1 MNEAST
7 WRAGLAQDVAAG
19 YAANPRCAAIAL
31 GGSTARG
38 WADRHSDVELFVFWA
53 EPPTTE
59 ERVEAVQRAGGAIDV
74 FWGDPP
80 MPERYQE
87 IVVRTGGGVGQLWPY
102 EGDEWSE
109 HFYVR
114 GVNVGVSGF
123 LCTTLDGYL
132 HDVIETFA
140 TTADQQIL
148 ISAVVHGVPLHGAA
162 RIAAWQTRAAHY
174 PRDLARAVIRAEL
187 AADEGWWQCEM
198 AADRGERFLLAAL
211 YARMARKIVRIL
223 LGLNRVYLPDPR
235 LKWLDRLAADLPL
248 RPVEFVSRLQGVLGL
263 EPRRGIVEME
273 RLLGE
278 TLDLVMQHMPE
289 IDLSYARAWPR
300 FRRPLWDE
308 PPA

>member
-1 MNEAST
+1 
-7 WRAGLAQDVAAG
+7 
-19 YAANPRCAAIAL
+19 
-31 GGSTARG
+31 
-38 WADRHSDVELFVFWA
+38 
-53 EPPTTE
+53 
-59 ERVEAVQRAGGAIDV
+59 
-74 FWGDPP
+74 
-80 MPERYQE
+80 
-87 IVVRTGGGVGQLWPY
+87 
-102 EGDEWSE
+102 
-109 HFYVR
+109 
-114 GVNVGVSGF
+114 
-123 LCTTLDGYL
+123 
-132 HDVIETFA
+132 
-140 TTADQQIL
+140 
-148 ISAVVHGVPLHGAA
+148 
-162 RIAAWQTRAAHY
+162 
-174 PRDLARAVIRAEL
+174 
-187 AADEGWWQCEM
+187 M